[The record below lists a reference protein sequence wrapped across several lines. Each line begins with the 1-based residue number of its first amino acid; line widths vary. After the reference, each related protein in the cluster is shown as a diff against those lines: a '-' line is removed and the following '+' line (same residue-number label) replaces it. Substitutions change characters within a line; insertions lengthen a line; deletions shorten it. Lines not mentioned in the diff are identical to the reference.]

1 MRVAMYYSNTDLRL
15 EEMPTPKIG
24 RGEILLR
31 VESSGICGTD
41 VMEWYRAHRVP
52 LVLGH
57 EVAGEIV
64 ALGQGVKDYKE
75 GERIA
80 ASHHVPCKRCD
91 YCLAGHETV
100 CETLRRTNFDP
111 GGFAEY
117 IRLPAINVEKGI
129 YPLPP
134 GLSYEE
140 ATFIEPLA
148 CVLRGQMIAGMKK
161 GKSLLIIGSGLCG
174 LLHLKL
180 ARISRASRIVTT
192 DINDYRL
199 DAARRFGADEAIQ
212 AQEYTPDCLR
222 EINQGRLADLVI
234 ICAGAES
241 AIIQALQSVERGGTV
256 LFFAAANQGV
266 TVPLKINELFWRN
279 EITLTSSYAA
289 TPAEHMQA
297 LELIR
302 GKRIEVNELITHRLP
317 LEETGLGFKLV
328 REAKESLKVIIK
340 PQE

>member
-1 MRVAMYYSNTDLRL
+1 MRVVMYYSNTDLRL

-41 VMEWYRAHRVP
+41 IMEWYRRHRVP

-64 ALGQGVKDYKE
+64 ALGQGVKDYKQ

-80 ASHHVPCKRCD
+80 ASHHLPCNRCD

-117 IRLPAINVEKGI
+117 LRLPAINVEKGI
-129 YPLPP
+129 YLLPEE
-134 GLSYEE
+134 LSYEE

-148 CVLRGQMIAGMKK
+148 CVLRGQRIAGMKK
-161 GKSLLIIGSGLCG
+161 GKSLLIIGSGISG

-180 ARISRASRIVTT
+180 ARISGAKCIVTT
-192 DINDYRL
+192 DISDYRL
-199 DAARRFGADEAIQ
+199 DAARRFGADKALQ
-212 AQEYTPDCLR
+212 AQEYTPDCFR

-241 AIIQALQSVERGGTV
+241 AIIQALQSVERGGGV

-266 TVPLKINELFWRN
+266 TVPLAVNELFWRN
-279 EITLTSSYAA
+279 EITLSSSYAA
-289 TPAEHMQA
+289 TPAEHLQA
-297 LELIR
+297 VELIR
-302 GKRIEVNELITHRLP
+302 RKRIEVDEMITHRLS
-317 LEETGLGFKLV
+317 LKDTGLGFKLV
-328 REAKESLKVIIK
+328 SEAKDCLKVIIN
-340 PQE
+340 PQK